1 MLQYTTLMR
10 KTSVAAFSIGKHR
23 TKHTNRNKRPQSWSS
38 SRTPGIRSAF
48 EDLQWFFF
56 GCKIAKSNHWD
67 LRRSSIPETWM
78 TSPQRFA
85 EKFSCEYVD
94 MIRGMKFQRDKSN
107 SQLSAEQERSSGQEG
122 TVLTRVCRSYSGVK
136 AH

>member
-1 MLQYTTLMR
+1 MVFLRLQNSQIESLGPEAIFD
-10 KTSVAAFSIGKHR
+10 S
-23 TKHTNRNKRPQSWSS
+23 RNL
-38 SRTPGIRSAF
+38 
-48 EDLQWFFF
+48 DD
-56 GCKIAKSNHWD
+56 KSKF
-67 LRRSSIPETWM
+67 
-78 TSPQRFA
+78 QA